1 MSSITVLKNISKK
14 IRKIILDCSYNAGS
28 SAAHI
33 GGALSMTDIIA
44 SIFYFEKKKKDF
56 EFVLSKGHACLALYG
71 TLNYFKIISK
81 TKLNTFEKDK
91 SDLPGH
97 PVKNKKLS
105 INFSTGSLGIG
116 FSIANGV
123 ALALKK
129 KLSKKKVY
137 VVLGDGECNEGI
149 VWEAAMFASKYK
161 LNNLIALIDKNN
173 FQQTG
178 NTKEI
183 MDNLNLS
190 KKWLAFGWD
199 TTIIDGHD
207 HKKII
212 KAINN
217 KTKKPK
223 MIICNTIKGKGVKFF
238 ENDNAWHHKILTR
251 DQYKEALNQL

>member
-1 MSSITVLKNISKK
+1 M
-14 IRKIILDCSYNAGS
+14 
-28 SAAHI
+28 
-33 GGALSMTDIIA
+33 
-44 SIFYFEKKKKDF
+44 KKKKNF

-129 KLSKKKVY
+129 SYLKKVY

-223 MIICNTIKGKGVKFF
+223 MIICNTIKVKGFKFF
-238 ENDNAWHHKILTR
+238 ENYNAWHHKILTR

>member
-1 MSSITVLKNISKK
+1 M
-14 IRKIILDCSYNAGS
+14 
-28 SAAHI
+28 
-33 GGALSMTDIIA
+33 
-44 SIFYFEKKKKDF
+44 
-56 EFVLSKGHACLALYG
+56 
-71 TLNYFKIISK
+71 
-81 TKLNTFEKDK
+81 
-91 SDLPGH
+91 
-97 PVKNKKLS
+97 
-105 INFSTGSLGIG
+105 
-116 FSIANGV
+116 
-123 ALALKK
+123 
-129 KLSKKKVY
+129 
-137 VVLGDGECNEGI
+137 LGDGECNEGI

-217 KTKKPK
+217 KTKK
-223 MIICNTIKGKGVKFF
+223 TQ
-238 ENDNAWHHKILTR
+238 NDNL
-251 DQYKEALNQL
+251 QYYKRQRC

>member
-1 MSSITVLKNISKK
+1 MTDVIYNCIKKYIQK

-44 SIFYFEKKKKDF
+44 SIFYFEKKKDF

-129 KLSKKKVY
+129 SYLKKSLCSAWGWRV
-137 VVLGDGECNEGI
+137 NEESCGRLQCLH
-149 VWEAAMFASKYK
+149 
-161 LNNLIALIDKNN
+161 LN
-173 FQQTG
+173 T
-178 NTKEI
+178 
-183 MDNLNLS
+183 S
-190 KKWLAFGWD
+190 
-199 TTIIDGHD
+199 
-207 HKKII
+207 
-212 KAINN
+212 
-217 KTKKPK
+217 
-223 MIICNTIKGKGVKFF
+223 
-238 ENDNAWHHKILTR
+238 
-251 DQYKEALNQL
+251 

>member
-1 MSSITVLKNISKK
+1 M
-14 IRKIILDCSYNAGS
+14 
-28 SAAHI
+28 
-33 GGALSMTDIIA
+33 
-44 SIFYFEKKKKDF
+44 
-56 EFVLSKGHACLALYG
+56 
-71 TLNYFKIISK
+71 
-81 TKLNTFEKDK
+81 
-91 SDLPGH
+91 
-97 PVKNKKLS
+97 
-105 INFSTGSLGIG
+105 
-116 FSIANGV
+116 
-123 ALALKK
+123 
-129 KLSKKKVY
+129 
-137 VVLGDGECNEGI
+137 LGDGECNEGI